1 MTKKRFAYHAALI
14 CTTLIA
20 LIILNFLATII
31 YASGNPPANQKD
43 IEQLLSL
50 QTAVDHLIIPRIKVN
65 AVVDPVNT
73 NASGAMAVPA
83 NEPWE
88 HVGWYMNGP
97 YPGEQGSAVIDGHL
111 DRPGGFPAVFWNL
124 RQLQPGDQV
133 LYVAPGQPRL
143 HFRVTKVA
151 FYTPAQAPVQAIFNN
166 RRGRFL
172 NLVTCAGLWIPAIHQ
187 TTLRL
192 VIYTTLTK

>member
-1 MTKKRFAYHAALI
+1 MTNKRCAYY
-14 CTTLIA
+14 TTLLCTAFVA
-20 LIILNFLATII
+20 LMLLSPLALSAH
-31 YASGNPPANQKD
+31 ASSNPPANQRE
-43 IEQLLSL
+43 IEQLLGL
-50 QTAVDHLIIPRIKVN
+50 QTAVDHLLIPRIKVN
-65 AVVDPVNT
+65 APVDPVNT
-73 NASGAMAVPA
+73 NASGAMAVPT
-83 NEPWE
+83 NQPWE

-97 YPGEQGSAVIDGHL
+97 YPGTQGSAVIDGHL

-133 LYVAPGQPRL
+133 FYDSPGRPRL
-143 HFRVTKVA
+143 RFRVTKVA

-172 NLVTCAGLWIPAIHQ
+172 NLVTCAGTWIPAIHQ

-192 VIYTTLTK
+192 VVYTTMIK